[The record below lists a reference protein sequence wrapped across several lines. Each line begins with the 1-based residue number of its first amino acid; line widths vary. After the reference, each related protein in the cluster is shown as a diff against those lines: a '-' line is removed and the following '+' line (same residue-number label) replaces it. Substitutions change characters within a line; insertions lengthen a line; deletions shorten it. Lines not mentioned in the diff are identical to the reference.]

1 MNDWLNKPW
10 IIRVLSLI
18 LAVLIFT
25 VIRFDNQDNN
35 GDALRLD
42 LFSSSQETQVVN
54 NIPINVKLDDKYAV
68 SGVPD
73 TANVTLEGTVS
84 VVQSTATQRN
94 FDVFV
99 DLEDLEPG
107 TYTVPL
113 EYEGISDRLNV
124 TIDPK
129 SIEVTIE
136 EKATAEFEVKV
147 DYTNEEL
154 LAAGYELL
162 EATVDPS
169 TVEIT
174 SSKSVIDRISVV
186 KAFVDVEG
194 IQESVTINDVKIRVY
209 DSEGNELSAR
219 VEPETVSV
227 LIHVDNPNKNIPVS
241 IKTKGEAP
249 DGIKILSIT
258 PSDKEVKVFA
268 SEKDLED
275 LTQIETEEIDLSTIQ
290 KDTSIKVKLKQQNG
304 VRLVNPNTI
313 TVDIKV
319 DRNIEKTF
327 DDVSID
333 IKNVDN
339 PYTASFVEES
349 DGAVD
354 ITVTGYKS
362 ELDKLN
368 ASDFSLSV
376 DASDLNPGEHEL
388 TIDSSNLE
396 GLKLDLSSET
406 VKIRIE

>member
-10 IIRVLSLI
+10 VIRVLSLI

-25 VIRFDNQDNN
+25 VIRFDNQDTN

-54 NIPINVKLDDKYAV
+54 NMPIDVKLDDKYAV

-107 TYTVPL
+107 TYTVPV

-124 TIDPK
+124 TVDPE

-136 EKATAEFEVKV
+136 EKDTAEFEVKV

-154 LAAGYELL
+154 LAPGYELL
-162 EATVDPS
+162 EAVVEPS
-169 TVEIT
+169 TVQIT

-186 KAFVDVEG
+186 KVFVDVEG

-219 VEPETVSV
+219 VEPETVDV
-227 LIHVDNPNKNIPVS
+227 TINVDNPNKSVPISV
-241 IKTKGEAP
+241 KTEGKAP
-249 DGIKILSIT
+249 DGIKISSIT
-258 PSDKEVKVFA
+258 PSQEEVQVFA
-268 SEKDLED
+268 PEDDLEGLD
-275 LTQIETEEIDLSTIQ
+275 QIETEAIDLSKI
-290 KDTSIKVKLKQQNG
+290 KEDTSIEVKLKQPG
-304 VRLVNPNTI
+304 FAKLVNPNTI

-319 DRNIEKTF
+319 DREIERTF
-327 DDVSID
+327 EDVSID
-333 IKNVDN
+333 IQDVDN
-339 PYTASFVEES
+339 PYDASFVKNTDE
-349 DGAVD
+349 AVD
-354 ITVTGYKS
+354 FKVTGYES
-362 ELDKLN
+362 ELEKLEP
-368 ASDFSLSV
+368 SDFSLFV
-376 DASDLNPGEHEL
+376 DASGLNPGEHEL
-388 TIDSSNLE
+388 PIKINAPN
-396 GLKLDLSSET
+396 GLKIDISSKT
-406 VKIRIE
+406 VMIRIE